1 MHSASLTSCR
11 GSNSGFSS
19 VESVKSAVQSSGS
32 GLAPSPMKT
41 IKKILI
47 AHHDA
52 GMRRLFE
59 HELRAHFSCPVESCS
74 PDELIAKPERALG
87 ALVLTP
93 PGVLP
98 RIAGSLPKTRP
109 PLPAFYSDASP
120 YLDAIRKLT
129 RRCHAWRDLANPC

>member
-19 VESVKSAVQSSGS
+19 GESVKSAVQSSGS

-52 GMRRLFE
+52 GMRRRLVMLF
-59 HELRAHFSCPVESCS
+59 A
-74 PDELIAKPERALG
+74 A
-87 ALVLTP
+87 
-93 PGVLP
+93 
-98 RIAGSLPKTRP
+98 AGFDVRS
-109 PLPAFYSDASP
+109 FASP
-120 YLDAIRKLT
+120 
-129 RRCHAWRDLANPC
+129 